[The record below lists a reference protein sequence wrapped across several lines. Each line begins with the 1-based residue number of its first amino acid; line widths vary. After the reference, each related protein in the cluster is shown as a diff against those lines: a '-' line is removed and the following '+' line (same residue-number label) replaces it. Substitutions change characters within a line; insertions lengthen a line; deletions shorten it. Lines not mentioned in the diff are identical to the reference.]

1 MVIFADEKRVR
12 ELEPNFWVV
21 LGYFWSKKIY
31 SFFTLD
37 AGINKVQRADWSTK
51 SNQPALGVG
60 VFGSKTTILIL
71 KKKSIWFFLYYFYFA
86 KNKFLSGVMK

>member
-21 LGYFWSKKIY
+21 LGHFWSKKIY

-37 AGINKVQRADWSTK
+37 AKINKVQRADWSTK

-71 KKKSIWFFLYYFYFA
+71 KKKINLVFLYYFYFA